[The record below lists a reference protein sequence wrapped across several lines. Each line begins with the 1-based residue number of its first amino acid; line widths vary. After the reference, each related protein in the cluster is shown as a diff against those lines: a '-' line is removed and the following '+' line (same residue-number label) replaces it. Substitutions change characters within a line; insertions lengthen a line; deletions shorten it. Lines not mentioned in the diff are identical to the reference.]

1 MRSAALLALAVC
13 APAEAKAKASKDLP
27 SFLFMLGD
35 DIGWADMGYAGGE
48 SCGSRSA
55 VCCRGVACRFLCC
68 FFALAAALTLRGLRQ
83 APRTRRTSMRGP
95 RPRAR
100 S

>member
-1 MRSAALLALAVC
+1 MRSAALLALVC

-48 SCGSRSA
+48 CCCSRSA
-55 VCCRGVACRFLCC
+55 VCCRSVACSSSCF
-68 FFALAAALTLRGLRQ
+68 FFALLR
-83 APRTRRTSMRGP
+83 
-95 RPRAR
+95 
-100 S
+100 